1 MVAGAYH
8 WGVLLC
14 LTANHRNAS
23 FDLLDRLSV
32 AAPSATAELVARS
45 ANVRGAVVLA
55 TCNRFEAYLDVDPR
69 EAAAIEPE
77 SDAIRA
83 TVEALGTA
91 SGVDP
96 AELQSAVQVLHGDD
110 VAHHLFSVSAG
121 LESLVIGEDEIAGQV
136 RRALDFARKD
146 GTTSSALERLF
157 QQATRTSRHVR
168 TTTSLGGA
176 GRSLV
181 RLALELASSRITD
194 WAEARVLVV
203 GTGQYAATTIAA
215 LRDRGATDVRVYSA
229 TGRAAR
235 FGAKYGVRPEGNL
248 AAAIGDADV
257 VITCTTRYSV
267 SPTDVPN
274 ATRRLIIDLGLPRNV
289 DPAVAALPGVELLDL
304 EVLSLHAP
312 LLELNAASDARE
324 LVGSAAS
331 MFLAERA
338 AAPGIV
344 ALRKH
349 VYDALDAEV
358 ARVTARAGADA
369 ASADTTVAAL
379 RHLAGVILHTPS
391 VRARELARDGRADEF
406 SAALSTVFGIELDE
420 AAAGRRTAGFA
431 ADGDAEDRTA

>member
-1 MVAGAYH
+1 M
-8 WGVLLC
+8 LLC

-45 ANVRGAVVLA
+45 AKVRGAVVLA
-55 TCNRFEAYLDVDPR
+55 TCNRFEAYLDVDPSESTLR
-69 EAAAIEPE
+69 EPG
-77 SDAIRA
+77 SDAVQA

-96 AELQSAVQVLHGDD
+96 AELQSAVRVLRGDD

-121 LESLVIGEDEIAGQV
+121 LESVVVGEDEIAGQV

-157 QQATRTSRHVR
+157 QHASRTSRHVR

-215 LRDRGATDVRVYSA
+215 LRDRGAADVRVYSA

-235 FGAKYGVRPEGNL
+235 FGAKYGVRPERHL
-248 AAAIGDADV
+248 AEAIGDADV

-267 SPTDVPN
+267 SPDDISNTN
-274 ATRRLIIDLGLPRNV
+274 RRLVIDLGLPRNV
-289 DPAVAALPGVELLDL
+289 DPEVGKLPGVELLDL
-304 EVLSLHAP
+304 ELLSLHAP
-312 LLELNAASDARE
+312 LPELNAASDARE
-324 LVGSAAS
+324 LVGSAATT
-331 MFLAERA
+331 FLAERA

-349 VYDALDAEV
+349 VYDALDAEI

-369 ASADTTVAAL
+369 ASADSTVAAL

-391 VRARELARDGRADEF
+391 VRARELARGGRAAEF
-406 SAALSTVFGIELDE
+406 ESALSTVFGIEVE
-420 AAAGRRTAGFA
+420 PASGARTAGFV
-431 ADGDAEDRTA
+431 AEEDSDDQTA